1 MQVVQ
6 GFFEDNGNDVKSI
19 AQQIKSGD
27 WGHTINL
34 ELSTFLIE
42 TKPGSYDMNTKK
54 QLQVKDHNIDYNFV
68 KSLVAIIS
76 NNGDDEID
84 TPVVLFAPKPFIWEG
99 EKYSQGYYLIGGTH
113 TTCALGR
120 LGRTQYDFFIVN
132 FEKDLDG
139 NPKNIRRFGNLLNQ
153 REKLDQGLSNQC
165 IKLEVWARM
174 DERVEQGFEDDEVL
188 LPPDEQKE
196 FLETYPQISQ
206 GTLSNWMSYHDHG
219 GRRKPIRQWSRE
231 SLDNNYEDYKT
242 MSHYDGY
249 AIVRPHQ
256 INDWNNSAQAQIIN
270 FALGNPPS
278 PEENKEWV
286 GVEPQK
292 ILVTFYCNTA
302 TQANNVIAT
311 KEKIDNQYKKLEKR
325 LGITIEFHV
334 LPHE

>member
-1 MQVVQ
+1 
-6 GFFEDNGNDVKSI
+6 
-19 AQQIKSGD
+19 
-27 WGHTINL
+27 
-34 ELSTFLIE
+34 
-42 TKPGSYDMNTKK
+42 MNTKR

-68 KSLVAIIS
+68 KSLVTIIS

-99 EKYSQGYYLIGGTH
+99 ETYSQGYYLIGGTH

-120 LGRTQYDFFIVN
+120 LGHTQYNFFIVN

-139 NPKNIRRFGNLLNQ
+139 NPKNIRRLGNLLNQ
-153 REKLDQGLSNQC
+153 RSKLDQGLSDNC

-174 DERVEQGFEDDEVL
+174 DERAAEFIKADITFDTKDL

-196 FLETYPQISQ
+196 FLEIYPQISR
-206 GTLSNWMSYHDHG
+206 GTLSNWMTHHEHG
-219 GRRKPIRQWSRE
+219 GRRKPIRQWSKE
-231 SLDNNYEDYKT
+231 SLDDNYENYKT

-249 AIVRPHQ
+249 AVVRPYV
-256 INDWNNSAQAQIIN
+256 IDDWNNTAQSQIIN

-278 PEENKEWV
+278 PAKDNPQWV
-286 GVEPQK
+286 DVEAKK

-302 TQANNVIAT
+302 TQAKDSIAT